1 MGAQRYDLRK
11 APDRTRTVFNVFTG
25 LTCEREAFRA
35 VGLPIEEANDL
46 IDLVNGLNRK
56 RRADRGDLR

>member
-1 MGAQRYDLRK
+1 M
-11 APDRTRTVFNVFTG
+11 FNVFTG